1 LAVIAAFLAEFP
13 TLPVTTRLT
22 VVDGDDNLY
31 GEDGNDTLNAGNGL
45 DVI

>member
-1 LAVIAAFLAEFP
+1 M
-13 TLPVTTRLT
+13 
-22 VVDGDDNLY
+22 VDGDDNLY